1 MKTLLS
7 KFTFKSL
14 KYNSILSKFNQ
25 TEQVVSFNSFSFSV
39 KRDNSKKTKSRKNS
53 NENLESKELQ
63 KINKSKL
70 EGKEKVE
77 LGSSTK
83 DNTAESKLKEEKNDS
98 IASSNHEKPLSEMQ
112 KEKDAQKDK
121 EKEEYKLSLQKRI
134 KEIDNLILHQTNL
147 KGYEFN
153 PLLKR
158 KLKHI
163 TYRHNGEDLLSLKL
177 EGIRISKP
185 ICKTPKDFYI
195 DDKVLVTSGEF
206 KGQIG
211 KVTKLSLKKKTITV
225 EGVNTKKAYP
235 PTKEI
240 NEFLQKLDKTG
251 KKHTTKPKIRI
262 ISYPIPMKDAAV
274 LSPFTGKIIKPVFEY
289 INDEE
294 GYVRKCPETNNILP
308 FPEKYV
314 KDPYRKLT
322 GNPFKSS
329 ARSTRNKA
337 LMLKTFKGI
346 DYVGVV
352 QDFLARSSVKED
364 KEKKMILKDKF
375 FSNEDLI

>member
-7 KFTFKSL
+7 KLTFKSL